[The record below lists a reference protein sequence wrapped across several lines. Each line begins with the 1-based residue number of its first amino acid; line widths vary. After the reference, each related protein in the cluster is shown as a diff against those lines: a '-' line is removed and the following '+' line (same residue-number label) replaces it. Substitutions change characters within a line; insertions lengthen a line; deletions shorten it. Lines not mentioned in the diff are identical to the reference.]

1 MCIRDRASTVNDED
15 FVYIDA
21 GTTTE
26 KMIEFLPN
34 TRATFVTNG
43 IVHAKKLIS
52 RGLRAFII
60 GGQLKLSTEA
70 VVGAEAVNNLKKYNF
85 TKCFM
90 GTNGISAEAGYST
103 PDIEEAFIKTEAMGR
118 SFVAYVLADS
128 SKFGMVSSVT
138 YADLSQAC
146 IVTDSVPD
154 TKYHDIAVIK
164 EV

>member
-1 MCIRDRASTVNDED
+1 
-15 FVYIDA
+15 
-21 GTTTE
+21 
-26 KMIEFLPN
+26 
-34 TRATFVTNG
+34 
-43 IVHAKKLIS
+43 
-52 RGLRAFII
+52 
-60 GGQLKLSTEA
+60 
-70 VVGAEAVNNLKKYNF
+70 
-85 TKCFM
+85 M